1 MKKNIIVTLV
11 LAVLFSGSLFAQPD
25 GFGMGR
31 RGGFGKMQ
39 FKEKLNLS
47 EEQEKQFND
56 ITYKHQS
63 ESIDLRAK
71 VKKNRLELKN
81 LLDNKNVD
89 EQKVLALT
97 EETSKLQA
105 QLKQSAVKTWL
116 AIYKTLDKEQKE
128 IWAES
133 FMGMGMRG
141 RYDTHE
147 GPMMRGMMK
156 ERMHRHFLDAEP
168 NDE

>member
-11 LAVLFSGSLFAQPD
+11 FAVLLSGSLFAQPD
-25 GFGMGR
+25 GCGMGKR
-31 RGGFGKMQ
+31 GFGKMQ
-39 FKEKLNLS
+39 LKEKLNLS
-47 EEQEKQFND
+47 AEQEKQFSD

-71 VKKNRLELKN
+71 VQKNRLELKN

-97 EETSKLQA
+97 EENSKLQA
-105 QLKQSAVKTWL
+105 QLKQSAVKTSL
-116 AIYKTLDKEQKE
+116 AIYKTLDKEQKD

-133 FMGMGMRG
+133 FMGTGMRG
-141 RYDTHE
+141 GNDMHE
-147 GPMMRGMMK
+147 GQMMRGIMR
-156 ERMHRHFLDAEP
+156 ERMHRHFMD
-168 NDE
+168 DESNN